1 MSARRK
7 TGGTRRQV
15 AVRRARLSGIVL
27 ALAVAVAA
35 GDWTIG
41 QLQRPD
47 LMPLNR
53 VVVDGELEH
62 LRRDQLEAVVTLA
75 VWGNFLTVDIEA
87 VREAAQSLPWV
98 AAASVRRRWPD
109 TLVIR
114 VREREPFARWGDG
127 ELVNRSGEV
136 FRPASMEGIEDLPL
150 LEGPN
155 EEQGAEVVQRYVELS
170 RAIAPSGA
178 SLTRLR
184 LDRRGGWQL
193 WLDGGVEVALGGESM
208 HRRLDRV
215 LLLMRLLGKGL
226 EDVARIDARYAS
238 GIAVRRKDVGAA
250 GGSVAEPVEG

>member
-7 TGGTRRQV
+7 TGGPRGRVV
-15 AVRRARLSGIVL
+15 ARRARLTGIAL

-35 GDWTIG
+35 GHWTIG
-41 QLQRPD
+41 TLQRPD
-47 LMPLNR
+47 VMPLSR

-127 ELVNRSGEV
+127 GLVNRSGEV
-136 FRPASMEGIEDLPL
+136 FRPASMEGIDDLPL
-150 LEGPN
+150 LEGPD

-170 RAIAPSGA
+170 TAIAPSGA
-178 SLTRLR
+178 SLARLR

-193 WLDGGVEVALGGESM
+193 WLDGGVEVALGGESI
-208 HRRLDRV
+208 HRRLERV
-215 LLLMRLLGKGL
+215 LLLMRLLGEGL
-226 EDVARIDARYAS
+226 ENVARIDARYAS
-238 GIAVRRKDVGAA
+238 GIAVRWKDAAATGA
-250 GGSVAEPVEG
+250 SVAEPVEG